1 MTTLGCVREKE
12 VAQLLEL
19 GQWPQAS
26 PAELR
31 AHAAD
36 CRACSA
42 RVMLTQ
48 SFQAARGAAMSVA
61 QLPSAGALWWR
72 AQLRRRNEALA
83 RVSRPMLGA
92 QVFALAVAT
101 VLTVGAL
108 AWALR
113 GGLRLSVSPMEWLK
127 NMGGA
132 MHWSALV
139 PDALPGGAWWWV
151 APLVAML
158 VAAGGVAVYV
168 ATEKQ

>member
-1 MTTLGCVREKE
+1 MTTLGCAREKE

-31 AHAAD
+31 AHAAG

-42 RVMLTQ
+42 RVLLTQ
-48 SFQAARGAAMSVA
+48 SFQAARGRAMSEA

-92 QVFALAVAT
+92 QVFALATAAVTAAAT
-101 VLTVGAL
+101 LVW
-108 AWALR
+108 AWR
-113 GGLRLSVSPMEWLK
+113 GGLRLSANPMAWLK
-127 NMGGA
+127 DLGSA
-132 MHWSALV
+132 MQWSALV
-139 PDALPGGAWWWV
+139 PDALPGGAWWWL